1 MFYSHV
7 EILQP
12 WTKLLRLGK
21 FCIPGRPRTSAC
33 FRAKAKLMRVN
44 CLVKH
49 KQAYKNAAE
58 LLENKENL
66 KRFEVPVGLQA

>member
-33 FRAKAKLMRVN
+33 FRA
-44 CLVKH
+44 
-49 KQAYKNAAE
+49 NAAE